1 MSPIDF
7 DALQARFQALFADAP
22 APGAVLAVLDG
33 DELHECA
40 LGVAN
45 LDTGVPMTTD
55 TIFEIASVTKV
66 YNATLAMQ
74 LADDGLLDLDAPIRT
89 YLPQFRLADEH
100 AAATVTA
107 RHLAAHT
114 SGIDGDKLDDYGR
127 GDDAI
132 ERYVDACATL
142 EQVHPVGATQSY
154 SNSGMVILGRVIE
167 VLTGRP
173 WIAALRDR
181 LLDPL
186 GLELTHVLPEDL
198 AWRRLAAPHVGGPDG
213 PRVLYLWDNVRS
225 IDPCGG
231 ISAAARDV
239 LAFARLHLD
248 GGVASDGRRL
258 LSAASAAEMVA
269 PQVALPNPYDGATH
283 WGLGWKLTLSDGGP
297 LVATHGGANYGHHAR
312 LVAVPERGVAAVVL
326 ANGPGIQDI
335 AAPLLDEVLAAA
347 GAATTTPPPVP
358 AAPPAVDLAAHAG
371 VYETLVFRLEL
382 APADGRLDG
391 TLTFIGPSADQLP
404 PDQLVQRLA
413 LTAVEPDLFV
423 TQMPGSDSMTACVF
437 YASDGRRYAHVGGR
451 AFTRR

>member
-1 MSPIDF
+1 MSLIDF
-7 DALQARFQALFADAP
+7 EALRTRFRALFAEAP
-22 APGAVLAVLDG
+22 TPGAVLAVLDG
-33 DELHECA
+33 EQLHECA

-45 LDTGVPMTTD
+45 RDTGVPMTAD

-66 YNATLAMQ
+66 YNTTLAMQ
-74 LADDGLLDLDAPIRT
+74 LVDEGLLDLDAPIRT
-89 YLPQFRLADEH
+89 YLPGFRLADDA

-142 EQVHPVGATQSY
+142 RQVHPVGATQSY

-173 WIAALRDR
+173 WIVALRER

-198 AWRRLAAPHVGGPDG
+198 AWRRLAAPHVAGPDG
-213 PRVLYLWDNVRS
+213 PRVLYMWDNVRS

-248 GGVASDGRRL
+248 GGIAPDGRRL
-258 LSAASAAEMVA
+258 LSAAAATAMATPEVT
-269 PQVALPNPYDGATH
+269 LPNRYDGSTH
-283 WGLGWKLTLSDGGP
+283 WGLGWKLTLAAGSP
-297 LVATHGGANYGHHAR
+297 AVLSHGGANYGHHAR
-312 LVAVPERGVAAVVL
+312 LVAVPEHRLAAVVL

-335 AAPLLDEVLAAA
+335 ASPLLDEVLGTV
-347 GAATTTPPPVP
+347 GAAMTTAPAVP
-358 AAPPAVDLAAHAG
+358 ATPPAVDLAAHAG
-371 VYETLVFRLEL
+371 TYETLAFRLEL
-382 APADGRLDG
+382 TPADGRLDG
-391 TLTFIGPSADQLP
+391 RLEFSGPAAEQLP
-404 PDQLVQRLA
+404 ADQLVQQLE
-413 LTAVEPDLFV
+413 LTPVEPDLFV
-423 TQMPGSDSMTACVF
+423 TRMPGSDSPTTCVF
-437 YASDGRRYAHVGGR
+437 YTTDGRRYAHLGGR
-451 AFTRR
+451 AFNRR